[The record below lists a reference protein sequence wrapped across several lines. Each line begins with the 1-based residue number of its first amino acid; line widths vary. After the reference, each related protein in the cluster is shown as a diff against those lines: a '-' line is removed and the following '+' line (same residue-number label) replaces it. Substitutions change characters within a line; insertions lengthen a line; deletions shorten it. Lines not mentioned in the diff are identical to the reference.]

1 MLDWLIIG
9 GGIHGTYLSY
19 VLTHVAGVPASQLR
33 VLDPHATPL
42 ALWEQFTTNVGMEFL
57 RSPVVHSLD
66 PDPQALVKFAH
77 TAAGL
82 PHARFIEPYRRPALD
97 LFRAHTQHLIEHRRL
112 RELRVQG
119 RASGLQRYA
128 NGFRVETTNGDL
140 TARRVLLALG
150 VTEQPYWPA
159 WAQALRATGAPI
171 THIFDTTCRRSE
183 LPSGQHT
190 VVIGGGISAVQT
202 ALALAHAAPGQVTL
216 VMRHPLR
223 VHQFD
228 SDPGWLGPKYLR
240 NYQRE
245 SDYGQRRAYIQA
257 ARHRGS
263 VPPDVEQALCAAMA
277 DGVLCLRM
285 TEVRSAAL
293 NAVGGIT
300 LCGTDGSEPIE
311 AHLVVLA
318 TGFAATRPGGAW
330 LDAAIAD
337 LGLPC
342 AACGYPLVD
351 AALSWYPGLYVSGA
365 LAELELGPAARN
377 IAGARM
383 AAERIGRIARC

>member
-1 MLDWLIIG
+1 MLEWLIIG

-19 VLTHVAGVPASQLR
+19 VLTHVAGVSASRLR
-33 VLDPHATPL
+33 VLDPYATPL

-57 RSPVVHSLD
+57 RSPVVHNLD

-82 PHARFIEPYRRPALD
+82 PHARFTEPYRRPALD
-97 LFRAHTQHLIEHRRL
+97 LFRAHTQHLIEHQRL

-119 RASGLQRYA
+119 RARRLQRYA
-128 NGFRVETTNGDL
+128 DGFRVETADGDL

-150 VTEQPYWPA
+150 VTEQPYWPE
-159 WAQALRATGAPI
+159 WAQTLRATGAPI
-171 THIFDTTCRRSE
+171 THIFDIACRRSE
-183 LPSGQHT
+183 LPTSQQT
-190 VVIGGGISAVQT
+190 VVIGGGISAAQT
-202 ALALAHAAPGQVTL
+202 ALALAHQAPGQVTL

-240 NYQRE
+240 SYQRE
-245 SDYGQRRAYIQA
+245 PDYGQRRAHIQS

-263 VPPDVEQALCAAMA
+263 VPPDVEQALGAAIASGILSM
-277 DGVLCLRM
+277 RT
-285 TEVRSAAL
+285 TEVGSASI
-293 NAVGGIT
+293 NAAGCIT
-300 LCGTDGSEPIE
+300 LRWMDGSGTLD

-318 TGFAATRPGGAW
+318 TGFAAMRPGGAW
-330 LDAAIAD
+330 LDAAIID

-351 AALSWYPGLYVSGA
+351 ETLGWYPGLYVSGA

-383 AAERIGRIARC
+383 AAERIGKIVQC

>member
-1 MLDWLIIG
+1 MLEWLIIG

-19 VLTHVAGVPASQLR
+19 VLTHVAGVPMSRLR
-33 VLDPHATPL
+33 VLDPHAIPL

-57 RSPVVHSLD
+57 RSPVVHNLD
-66 PDPQALVKFAH
+66 PDPQALVKFAY
-77 TAAGL
+77 TVAGL
-82 PHARFIEPYRRPALD
+82 PHARFTEPYRRPALD
-97 LFRAHTQHLIEHRRL
+97 LFRAHAQYLIEHQRL

-119 RASGLQRYA
+119 RARGLQRYA
-128 NGFRVETTNGDL
+128 DGFRVETADGDL

-159 WAQALRATGAPI
+159 WAQTLRATGAPI
-171 THIFDTTCRRSE
+171 THIFDTTCRRPE
-183 LPSGQHT
+183 VPIGQQA
-190 VVIGGGISAVQT
+190 VVLGGGISAVQT
-202 ALALAHAAPGQVTL
+202 ALALAHHAPGQVTL

-240 NYQRE
+240 GYQRE
-245 SDYGQRRAYIQA
+245 SDYTQRRACIQS

-263 VPPDVEQALCAAMA
+263 VPPDVEQALGAAIGSGM
-277 DGVLCLRM
+277 LRLRM
-285 TEVRSAAL
+285 AEVRSATL
-293 NAVGGIT
+293 NAAGEIT
-300 LCGTDGSEPIE
+300 LCSADGSEPIE

-330 LDAAIAD
+330 LDAAIAE

-351 AALSWYPGLYVSGA
+351 EALAWYPGLYVSGA

-383 AAERIGRIARC
+383 AAERIGKIARL